1 MYLTIVPFILAFIV
15 MPNFEE
21 EEASEGNTV
30 PMEAPAA
37 ISANVQG
44 TTAEEGKAASAAT
57 VVAAAGTPAEEAAE
71 PEEAEEKSDEGAVI
85 GTLSSVME
93 FYDSCVEG
101 LTSALGG
108 VLLFLYKP
116 LMWVLASANAALLAL
131 CLFKPGTRNKNEF
144 GPVPDKSPFSRKNL
158 THIFSLKGRTSV
170 ATFWVQ
176 YIVLSLVCFGIAML
190 GTLALNCDHKLVDF
204 VQNAIVNG
212 VGAVLGFLPQMAVL
226 FLCMAILEDCGY
238 MARVAFV
245 MDRIFRKFGLSGKSF
260 IPMLVSMGCGVP
272 GIMATRTIE
281 NEKDRRMTIILTTNM
296 PCGAK
301 IPIIAVLAF
310 AFFPEDTGLVTTS
323 AYFIGLASIIVSG
336 IILKKSS
343 LFAGD
348 PGSLRD
354 GTPRLSH
361 ADGFQCQPPGN
372 RTMQGVR
379 SKGRYGHLFC
389 LRPHL
394 VPSEP

>member
-1 MYLTIVPFILAFIV
+1 
-15 MPNFEE
+15 
-21 EEASEGNTV
+21 
-30 PMEAPAA
+30 
-37 ISANVQG
+37 
-44 TTAEEGKAASAAT
+44 
-57 VVAAAGTPAEEAAE
+57 
-71 PEEAEEKSDEGAVI
+71 
-85 GTLSSVME
+85 
-93 FYDSCVEG
+93 
-101 LTSALGG
+101 
-108 VLLFLYKP
+108 
-116 LMWVLASANAALLAL
+116 
-131 CLFKPGTRNKNEF
+131 
-144 GPVPDKSPFSRKNL
+144 
-158 THIFSLKGRTSV
+158 
-170 ATFWVQ
+170 
-176 YIVLSLVCFGIAML
+176 
-190 GTLALNCDHKLVDF
+190 
-204 VQNAIVNG
+204 
-212 VGAVLGFLPQMAVL
+212 
-226 FLCMAILEDCGY
+226 
-238 MARVAFV
+238 
-245 MDRIFRKFGLSGKSF
+245 
-260 IPMLVSMGCGVP
+260 MGCGVP